1 MLVYTCVDPTSLGY
15 RPTLASIDFT
25 GTLGLHPQV
34 IPDSKSRSLNNK
46 SYSLSRDPTTVGL
59 NCHFFSQ
66 KMKIVSNL
74 RNNCENGLHQ
84 FDIYESIPQSV
95 YAET

>member
-1 MLVYTCVDPTSLGY
+1 MLVYTCVYPTSLGY

-34 IPDSKSRSLNNK
+34 IPDSKSRSLNNT

-59 NCHFFSQ
+59 IAIFFS
-66 KMKIVSNL
+66 KDE
-74 RNNCENGLHQ
+74 NCFEPTEQL
-84 FDIYESIPQSV
+84 
-95 YAET
+95 